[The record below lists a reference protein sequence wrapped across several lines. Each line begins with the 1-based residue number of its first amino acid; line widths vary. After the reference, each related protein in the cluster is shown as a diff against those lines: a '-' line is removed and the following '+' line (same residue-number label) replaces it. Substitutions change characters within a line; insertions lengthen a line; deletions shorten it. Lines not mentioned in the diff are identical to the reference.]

1 VLGLWKGRSLD
12 KCISCF
18 WSSYLGIE
26 LVAKSDNEDDI
37 MEALKNIAA
46 AHTIIVTAVT
56 GMGTEHVVKAR
67 VYGY

>member
-1 VLGLWKGRSLD
+1 MCVSK
-12 KCISCF
+12 F
-18 WSSYLGIE
+18 WSSYVGIE
-26 LVAKSDNEDDI
+26 LVAKSNNEDDI

-56 GMGTEHVVKAR
+56 GMGVERAVVAR

>member
-1 VLGLWKGRSLD
+1 
-12 KCISCF
+12 
-18 WSSYLGIE
+18 
-26 LVAKSDNEDDI
+26 

-67 VYGY
+67 VYKY

>member
-1 VLGLWKGRSLD
+1 
-12 KCISCF
+12 
-18 WSSYLGIE
+18 
-26 LVAKSDNEDDI
+26 

-56 GMGTEHVVKAR
+56 GMGVERAVVAR